1 MKLNWNFLGVKGGAK
16 EKAFCGGRM
25 DNYLKLHNNLLFNL
39 FFLIYYVVV
48 RKLYVKRSIKSNFP
62 SLFPINLYT
71 EIFQL

>member
-1 MKLNWNFLGVKGGAK
+1 MRNFLNKIMKLNWNFLGVKGGAK

-25 DNYLKLHNNLLFNL
+25 DNYLKLHN
-39 FFLIYYVVV
+39 YVVV

-71 EIFQL
+71 EKIFQL